1 MSIIYSLIA
10 KGNDKVLCEYTE
22 YHGNFE
28 QISRSLLSKIQKN
41 HRATFSYDDAY

>member
-10 KGNDKVLCEYTE
+10 KSTDKVLCEFTE

-28 QISRSLLSKIQKN
+28 QVSRSLLRKIQKE
-41 HRATFSYDDAY
+41 HRATFSYDDT